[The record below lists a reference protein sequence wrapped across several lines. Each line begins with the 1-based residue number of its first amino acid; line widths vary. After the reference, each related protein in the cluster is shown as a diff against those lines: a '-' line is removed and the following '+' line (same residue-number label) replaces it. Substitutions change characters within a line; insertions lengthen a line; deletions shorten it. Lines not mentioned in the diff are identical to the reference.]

1 MDRLAEQRLLIL
13 EERKLDEERRARE
26 RRDKEERE
34 EREARARAAAE
45 AEAKEKAAREAE
57 EQKRKEE
64 EAAKN
69 VKKKPLK
76 FRDAVGRKFSFPFE
90 LCNTWEKMEL
100 LIKQAFKHV
109 EIIGLHVEEGHYDL
123 CGPNGEIILPSIW
136 DAVIEP

>member
-1 MDRLAEQRLLIL
+1 MERLAEQRLLIL

-34 EREARARAAAE
+34 EREAKARAAAE
-45 AEAKEKAAREAE
+45 AETKAKAAREAE

-90 LCNTWEKMEL
+90 LCNTWEVCSRPFHL
-100 LIKQAFKHV
+100 YNFLYTDV
-109 EIIGLHVEEGHYDL
+109 
-123 CGPNGEIILPSIW
+123 IW
-136 DAVIEP
+136 